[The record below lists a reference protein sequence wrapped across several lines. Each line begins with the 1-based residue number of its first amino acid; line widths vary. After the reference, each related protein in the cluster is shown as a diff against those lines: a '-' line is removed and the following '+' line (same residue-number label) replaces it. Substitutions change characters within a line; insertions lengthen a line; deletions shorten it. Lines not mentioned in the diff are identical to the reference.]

1 MNALRQGIISRLK
14 AAALDRDREMDLA
27 AVALLLAQA
36 DFPSEP
42 LAPFQEHLDHLVIDL
57 SGAVGDVDH
66 VQDGRRLYRRYCSA
80 SMVIRG
86 DTETYDDIQTLISC
100 A

>member
-42 LAPFQEHLDHLVIDL
+42 LAPFQEHLDHRD
-57 SGAVGDVDH
+57 
-66 VQDGRRLYRRYCSA
+66 
-80 SMVIRG
+80 
-86 DTETYDDIQTLISC
+86 
-100 A
+100 